1 MCVLQ
6 TNYFNC
12 DLIIRP
18 LLHLEHSQITE
29 HNCFIPLQFRSC
41 ICPQYWPFSF
51 RQSLKLLEDTWEED
65 EMKESQDGQKCRY
78 AVSTYI
84 RKFNF
89 QMFSLQNVEPTSLEG
104 HDSRLSV
111 QNVYVTV
118 NSGRPAAQQ
127 AGPIQGLVFTLLPTL
142 QLWKHTVEK
151 SQTRAYTGLG
161 FH

>member
-1 MCVLQ
+1 MTSLSGLSTACS
-6 TNYFNC
+6 Y
-12 DLIIRP
+12 
-18 LLHLEHSQITE
+18 LEHSQIKE
-29 HNCFIPLQFRSC
+29 HNCFTPPQFRSR
-41 ICPQYWPFSF
+41 ICPQYQPFSF

-118 NSGRPAAQQ
+118 NSGRQAAQQ
-127 AGPIQGLVFTLLPTL
+127 AGPIQGLVFTLLLPTL
-142 QLWKHTVEK
+142 QLPL
-151 SQTRAYTGLG
+151 YI
-161 FH
+161 